1 CQKGTACE
9 FAHGRQDMQRS
20 PDLRHTSMC
29 KLWMEGRC
37 KETAQACRYAHGASL
52 LRRTSDYHQVFS
64 APRQSTRGS
73 TTGSSSDFTP
83 LAALMHNAQG
93 SGAQHQQHQQLQ
105 QQQQQ
110 QGWEE
115 AQISRKTHLQ
125 ESGLQQQEQDQRLL
139 LLLWH
144 KQQQAAILSQIAEQ
158 QQQLAHLRLQNG

>member
-1 CQKGTACE
+1 
-9 FAHGRQDMQRS
+9 
-20 PDLRHTSMC
+20 
-29 KLWMEGRC
+29 
-37 KETAQACRYAHGASL
+37 ETAQACRYAHGASL

-115 AQISRKTHLQ
+115 AQISRKAETELQEWSASRMKTHLQ